1 VLHADLPARLPVSA
15 TPPDERP
22 ELDADRLWEQYKNA
36 LDEYRFQV
44 NLNWSR
50 SQYFF
55 VLNVA
60 VLVAGLG
67 LLGATGISLA
77 VDGTVFAIGAVSA
90 SISILASQTQ
100 HDYFRNSRDLKTSLE
115 EKLGLGPYAIATT
128 TGMGGK
134 RHRLGRLTTFQK
146 AMLGALCLADL
157 TGLGVTVVHATRAQ
171 ERPAVELATRVV
183 LAGRRDAQM
192 FPLVLSRAGHIAA
205 SVSVRPG
212 EVAMLTVRP
221 GHYDADLLA
230 PRLCRTNVTV
240 TTAPLQR
247 LTIHCAATVGKHR
260 P

>member
-1 VLHADLPARLPVSA
+1 M
-15 TPPDERP
+15 
-22 ELDADRLWEQYKNA
+22 
-36 LDEYRFQV
+36 
-44 NLNWSR
+44 
-50 SQYFF
+50 F

-60 VLVAGLG
+60 ILVAGLG

-90 SISILASQTQ
+90 SISILASQAQ

-134 RHRLGRLTTFQK
+134 RRRLGRLTTFQK

-157 TGLGVTVVHATRAQ
+157 TGLGVTIVHATRTG
-171 ERPAVELATRVV
+171 ELPAVELSTQIVV
-183 LAGRRDAQM
+183 APPRDARVI
-192 FPLVLSRAGHIAA
+192 PLVVSRAGRINA

-221 GHYDADLLA
+221 GRYEADALTPA
-230 PRLCRTNVTV
+230 LCRTEVTV

-247 LTIHCAATVGKHR
+247 LAIHCTSSVAKHR